1 MVTKTVRDVGRHN
14 EDEQERHLISRLVPV
29 TACVEIMEA
38 ALREGIAIIFCWN
51 MNESFRDHLC
61 QARQRCQQQ
70 GDHRFDDLSMRE
82 HHTVLVIYPKP
93 SRASNSKDG
102 AQFFLTVDGIVR
114 C

>member
-1 MVTKTVRDVGRHN
+1 MGRHN
-14 EDEQERHLISRLVPV
+14 EDEQERQLIARLVS
-29 TACVEIMEA
+29 TTDCVEMMGA

-51 MNESFRDHLC
+51 MNKSFRDHLC
-61 QARQRCQQQ
+61 QARQWCQQQ
-70 GDHRFDDLSMRE
+70 GDHRFDDLDIKE